1 MTSSQLPALMEKMR
15 LVETEIETEL
25 AKRREELRFHLE
37 GGRIVFEEEVER
49 IHRAIKT
56 RASRYLLQ
64 ANPLV
69 GLTAPVIYSMLIP
82 ILLLDISVISYQAIC
97 FPIYRIPRVS
107 RREYLI
113 FDRHRLAYL
122 NVIEKINCAYCSYAN
137 GAIGFAREVAART
150 EVYWCPIKHA
160 RRVLGPHPYYKDFA
174 DFGDAEAFREQA
186 GRGKTEG
193 KVD

>member
-1 MTSSQLPALMEKMR
+1 MTSSQLTALMEKMR

-97 FPIYRIPRVS
+97 FPIYRIPESS
-107 RREYLI
+107 R
-113 FDRHRLAYL
+113 A
-122 NVIEKINCAYCSYAN
+122 AN
-137 GAIGFAREVAART
+137 I
-150 EVYWCPIKHA
+150 
-160 RRVLGPHPYYKDFA
+160 
-174 DFGDAEAFREQA
+174 
-186 GRGKTEG
+186 
-193 KVD
+193 